1 MFHVKH
7 FVIVRRLLRL
17 WAAKRARGIKERWCW
32 SNKNDG
38 VIYVIRMHWSCKR
51 MEAGADG
58 VRSVKGMVC
67 ELQRRM
73 VLELQK
79 RWCWNCKEDGVRSAK
94 KTVFRCL

>member
-1 MFHVKH
+1 
-7 FVIVRRLLRL
+7 
-17 WAAKRARGIKERWCW
+17 
-32 SNKNDG
+32 
-38 VIYVIRMHWSCKR
+38 